1 MFKTCGTT
9 SSFVNKCHMKSN
21 REFLKC
27 IYIYIYRCVCVCV
40 CALVPAGEACRVRP
54 VEGKL
59 VPHPTAV
66 QATST
71 KL

>member
-9 SSFVNKCHMKSN
+9 SSFVNKCHYMKSN

-27 IYIYIYRCVCVCV
+27 IYIDMCVCVS
-40 CALVPAGEACRVRP
+40 AFVPAGEACRVRP